1 MTKDLLSFAGLS
13 GEELRGIFR
22 MAAEMKMK
30 PHDTSGA
37 LRNKT
42 AALIFEK
49 QSLRTHVSFQVGIA
63 QLGGESVFLS
73 QQHIGLS
80 TRESVRDVAEVLSC
94 YNDLI
99 IARTMSHDTVEQLAR
114 YATVPVINALTDLL
128 HPCQILA
135 DAFTLIERGT
145 FSEATK
151 IAFIGDGNNIVNSW
165 LELAEK
171 VPFHFVLACPEGYE
185 PDRAI
190 LNRAAAA
197 GVSRVD
203 VCHDPFEAAEGAHV
217 LYTDV
222 WVSMGQ
228 ESETEVRRNA
238 FRNFQINGALLQKAD
253 PSCVV
258 MHCLPAH
265 RGEEI
270 TAEVLEGTRS
280 IVLQEAENRLHVQKA
295 VMTTLMRNS
304 ISTALRRDHMLQELT
319 V

>member
-1 MTKDLLSFAGLS
+1 MTKDLLSFEGLS
-13 GEELRGIFR
+13 AEELRGIFR

-30 PHDTSGA
+30 PQDTAGA
-37 LRNKT
+37 MRGKT

-63 QLGGESVFLS
+63 QMGGESVYLS

-99 IARTMSHDTVEQLAR
+99 VARTMSHDTAEQLGR
-114 YATVPVINALTDLL
+114 YANVPVINALTDML

-171 VPFHFVLACPEGYE
+171 LPFHFVLACPEGYE
-185 PDRAI
+185 PDHAI
-190 LNRAAAA
+190 LDRASAA
-197 GVSRVD
+197 GVSRID

-228 ESETEVRRNA
+228 EGETEARQKS
-238 FRNFQINGALLQKAD
+238 FRGFQINEALLRKAD

-270 TAEVLEGTRS
+270 TADALEGTRS
-280 IVLQEAENRLHVQKA
+280 VVLHQAENRLHVQKA
-295 VMTTLMRNS
+295 IMALLMRNS
-304 ISTALRRDHMLQELT
+304 ISSALRRDHMLQELT

>member
-99 IARTMSHDTVEQLAR
+99 IARTMSQDTAEQLAR

-203 VCHDPFEAAEGAHV
+203 VCHDPFEAAEGAHA

>member
-1 MTKDLLSFAGLS
+1 MTKDLVSFAGLS

-22 MAAEMKMK
+22 TAAEMKLK
-30 PHDTSGA
+30 PQETAGA
-37 LRNKT
+37 MRRKT

-99 IARTMSHDTVEQLAR
+99 IARTMSHETAEQLAR

-171 VPFHFVLACPEGYE
+171 LPFHFVLACPEGYE

-190 LNRAAAA
+190 LDRASAA
-197 GVSRVD
+197 GVSRID

-228 ESETEVRRNA
+228 EGEAEARMKA
-238 FRNFQINGALLQKAD
+238 FRKFQINATLLDKAD

-270 TAEVLEGTRS
+270 TPDVLEGTRS
-280 IVLQEAENRLHVQKA
+280 IVLHEAENRLHVQKA
-295 VMTTLMRNS
+295 VIDVLMRNS
-304 ISTALRRDHMLQELT
+304 VTTALRRDHMLQELT